1 MLVGNYSVGQ
11 KGREI
16 LEIDVSE
23 VLRDLNSAYADEW
36 LAHYQYFL
44 YALVIEGIDAEEL
57 KEKLEEQSKDEMNHA
72 KELVNRILELGGKPT
87 TKLTEASTCGFSE
100 PPEDYSDLVRV
111 IELVL
116 EGERCAIEKYNN
128 LAKKYHMKDLVTH
141 EIFEDLLKDE
151 VSDEEEWENFLPALK
166 QKQVEQRYKE
176 QSSSSS
182 LPTSTTAEAATAAA
196 TQPATQA

>member
-1 MLVGNYSVGQ
+1 MLVGNYTMGQ

-44 YALVIEGIDAEEL
+44 YAQVIEGIDAEEL

-166 QKQVEQRYKE
+166 QKQVEQQYRQKGE
-176 QSSSSS
+176 QR
-182 LPTSTTAEAATAAA
+182 E
-196 TQPATQA
+196 Q